1 MSHLLGIFA
10 SSQIVGVSA
19 AGFFLA
25 STMGISPLNLIPI
38 VERSNLSP
46 ATRAPLYKH
55 MFLVRGRRA
64 FITTAFG
71 GAAAFL
77 VAYFNRPADIAL
89 GHEYALLGAAGALA
103 LAVPHTVVW
112 VLPIY
117 KALGDESVYAGT
129 GAVTEAQA
137 RERWAKLMDRF
148 YRGNFVRVMFYS
160 VAYAL
165 GIYGL
170 ASARVTGLVE

>member
-1 MSHLLGIFA
+1 MPPLLGVFV
-10 SSQIVGVSA
+10 SSQVVGLSA

-25 STMGISPLNLIPI
+25 STMGSSPFNLIPI
-38 VERSNLSP
+38 AERSNLSP

-55 MFLVRGRRA
+55 MFFVRGRRA
-64 FITTAFG
+64 FIGSAFG

-89 GHEYALLGAAGALA
+89 EHSRALLGAAGALL
-103 LAVPHTVVW
+103 LAVLQTAIW
-112 VLPIY
+112 MLPIY
-117 KALGDESVYAGT
+117 KALGDETHAGT
-129 GAVTEAQA
+129 EVQA
-137 RERWAKLMDRF
+137 KERWDSLMKRF
-148 YRGNFVRVMFYS
+148 YRGNFVRVVLYT

-170 ASARVTGLVE
+170 ASSRVAALV